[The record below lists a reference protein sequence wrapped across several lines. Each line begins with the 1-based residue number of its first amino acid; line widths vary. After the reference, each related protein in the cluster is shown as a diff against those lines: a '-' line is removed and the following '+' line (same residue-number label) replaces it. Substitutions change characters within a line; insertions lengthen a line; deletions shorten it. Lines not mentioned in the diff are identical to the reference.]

1 MAIGYNKGGKGN
13 FDVDQLQ
20 SMPITRGGGS
30 GARGDKN
37 RTLYA
42 ADQGIEGQ
50 KPYTQ
55 GGSQAMQTVRG
66 LLSGGLGD
74 DEHFKSVSGERMR
87 REMNMLRSEGKS
99 RAPRAFSEALQRS
112 TGAGMNAALDPYKS
126 RINRGFRAAGA
137 QAGFNQEKAGAYMR
151 YAEQKGR
158 RKNAFLQ
165 GGAQA
170 ITGFATGNYPAAAG
184 GLAGMYSA

>member
-1 MAIGYNKGGKGN
+1 MGIRSDRDRVIG
-13 FDVDQLQ
+13 
-20 SMPITRGGGS
+20 
-30 GARGDKN
+30 
-37 RTLYA
+37 A
-42 ADQGIEGQ
+42 AETGVVKQQ
-50 KPYTQ
+50 PYTQ

-74 DEHFKSVSGERMR
+74 DEHFKAVSGENMR
-87 REMNMLRSEGKS
+87 REMNMLRARGKS

-126 RINRGFRAAGA
+126 RINRGFKAAGA
-137 QAGFNQEKAGAYMR
+137 QAGFYQEKAGAMNR
-151 YAEQKGR
+151 YAEQKSR

-170 ITGFATGNYPAAAG
+170 IAGFATGNYPAAAG